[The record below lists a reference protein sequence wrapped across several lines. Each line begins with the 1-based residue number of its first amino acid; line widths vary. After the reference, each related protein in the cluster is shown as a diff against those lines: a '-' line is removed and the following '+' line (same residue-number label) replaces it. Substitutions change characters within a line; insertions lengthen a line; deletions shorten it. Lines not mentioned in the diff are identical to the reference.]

1 MEYAIISGIE
11 LFLRLVLESNVSKRD
26 PVLLLLPEKVLIDMV
41 LTEDDLVESLPML
54 LFVSFLSDVLEQE
67 LFL

>member
-41 LTEDDLVESLPML
+41 LTEDDLVEPLPML
-54 LFVSFLSDVLEQE
+54 LFVSFLSDVLEKE